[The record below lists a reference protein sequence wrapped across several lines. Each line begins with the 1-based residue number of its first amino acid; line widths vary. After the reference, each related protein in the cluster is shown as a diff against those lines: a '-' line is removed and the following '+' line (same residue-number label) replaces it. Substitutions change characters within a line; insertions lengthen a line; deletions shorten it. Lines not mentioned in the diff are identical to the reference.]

1 MRKLLIL
8 VLLVAAVAAILLV
21 GLVLSQPKPK
31 VPEADVQAP
40 APEAPTAAAAA
51 VQHATFYPRH
61 TPVQPAQTP
70 VEAPSVATAPA
81 PATLITNWADK
92 LDEILGASIA
102 DSDKASQMLQMFPN
116 LPPDGQ
122 EEAARHLSNL
132 LPDQDYGQMRSYLT
146 NADLPENV
154 LDVLLDDALNRP
166 NSLKLPA
173 LLDIAR
179 NEQNPEAAQAKDFLE
194 LFLDEDYGTN
204 WDQWQ
209 ASMDQWLKENP
220 D

>member
-1 MRKLLIL
+1 
-8 VLLVAAVAAILLV
+8 
-21 GLVLSQPKPK
+21 
-31 VPEADVQAP
+31 
-40 APEAPTAAAAA
+40 
-51 VQHATFYPRH
+51 
-61 TPVQPAQTP
+61 
-70 VEAPSVATAPA
+70 
-81 PATLITNWADK
+81 
-92 LDEILGASIA
+92 
-102 DSDKASQMLQMFPN
+102 
-116 LPPDGQ
+116 
-122 EEAARHLSNL
+122 
-132 LPDQDYGQMRSYLT
+132 MRSYLT